1 MGTKTVKIRI
11 KDSTACK
18 ELRRMARAVNFV
30 WNYCNE
36 TAFHALRTYSDW
48 LTDVDLCRL
57 TAGSSCELNLS
68 SRTIQEVC
76 QEYALRRKKFRK
88 RKLRWR
94 GKKSLGWIPFKAK
107 GIQIKDGCIVY
118 RKKSYKL
125 FQPERLPSEPGTGE
139 FCEDAR
145 GRWYVCISVKV
156 ADIESTATASVGI
169 DLGLKTLA
177 TLSSGVKVE
186 NHRYA
191 RMMER
196 RLANAQRANKKR
208 QVKTRHAKVR
218 NQRMDTM
225 QKASTIIA
233 NEHALIIVG
242 DLKVKKMM
250 RTWFAKSFG
259 DVGLGM
265 FRAMLKY
272 KASALGHKYVEVN
285 ETNTTRTCSSCRIIP
300 VSAPLGVK
308 GLAIRE
314 WVCCECQAVHDRDV
328 NAALNILRLG
338 HESLVS
344 KVS

>member
-1 MGTKTVKIRI
+1 
-11 KDSTACK
+11 
-18 ELRRMARAVNFV
+18 MARAVNFV

-36 TAFHALRTYSDW
+36 TAFHAIRAYSKW
-48 LTDVDLCRL
+48 LTGFDLNKL
-57 TAGSSCELNLS
+57 TAGSGNEIGLASGTVQL
-68 SRTIQEVC
+68 IG
-76 QEYALRRKKFRK
+76 QEYALRRQKVRK

-94 GKKSLGWIPFKAK
+94 GKKSLGWIPFKAN
-107 GIQIKDGCIVY
+107 GIQIKDGCVVY

-125 FQPERLPSEPGTGE
+125 FQPERLPDVPATGE

-145 GRWYVCISVKV
+145 GRWYVCITVKV
-156 ADIESTATASVGI
+156 EEVKSTATASVGI

-177 TLSSGVKVE
+177 TLSNGTKIE

-191 RMMER
+191 RLMER
-196 RLANAQRANKKR
+196 RLASAQRAKKKR
-208 QVKTRHAKVR
+208 QVKTRYAKVK

-225 QKASTIIA
+225 HKASTLIA
-233 NEHALIIVG
+233 NEHRLIVVG

-250 RTWFAKSFG
+250 RTRFAKSFS

-265 FRAMLKY
+265 FKTMLKY
-272 KASALGHKYVEVN
+272 KASALKHMCVEVE
-285 ETNTTRTCSSCRIIP
+285 ETNTTRTCSSCEVIP
-300 VSAPLGVK
+300 ASSPKGLK

-314 WVCCECQAVHDRDV
+314 WVCCECNAVHDRDV